1 MITSSIVAVRSG
13 LRTIFLI
20 SALTFFGAGI
30 LTVILRLD
38 TPWAPWVSGNTVFF
52 PPVTFTIAS
61 FFAAF
66 FAVSGGTILLNLMSY
81 ISKNPCKLWRLS
93 SVAFLSLYGGYS
105 FTSGTLEAGVMLNIL
120 HLIVAIP
127 SLVLI
132 PKVVVLQGQ
141 IETIKRTNS
150 ANSPELAIIAN

>member
-1 MITSSIVAVRSG
+1 M
-13 LRTIFLI
+13 
-20 SALTFFGAGI
+20 
-30 LTVILRLD
+30 
-38 TPWAPWVSGNTVFF
+38 
-52 PPVTFTIAS
+52 
-61 FFAAF
+61 
-66 FAVSGGTILLNLMSY
+66 LNLMSY

-93 SVAFLSLYGGYS
+93 SVASIFYGGYS

-150 ANSPELAIIAN
+150 ANSPEPCCNRKLEI

>member
-1 MITSSIVAVRSG
+1 MAVRSS

-20 SALTFFGAGI
+20 SALTFFGAGM

-38 TPWAPWVSGNTVFF
+38 TPWAPWESGNTVFF
-52 PPVTFTIAS
+52 PPMTFTIAS

-66 FAVSGGTILLNLMSY
+66 FAVSGGTILLNIMSY
-81 ISKNPCKLWRLS
+81 ISKNPSKLWRLS
-93 SVAFLSLYGGYS
+93 SVAFLILYGGYS
-105 FTSGTLEAGVMLNIL
+105 FTSGTLEAGIMLNIL

-132 PKVVVLQGQ
+132 PRVVILQVQ
-141 IETIKRTNS
+141 IETVNRTNS
-150 ANSPELAIIAN
+150 DNTPELAVIAN

>member
-1 MITSSIVAVRSG
+1 VAVRSS

-20 SALTFFGAGI
+20 SVLTFLGAGM

-38 TPWAPWVSGNTVFF
+38 TPWAPWESGNTVFF
-52 PPVTFTIAS
+52 PPMTFTIAS

-66 FAVSGGTILLNLMSY
+66 FAVSGGTILLNIMSY
-81 ISKNPCKLWRLS
+81 ISKNPSKLWRLS
-93 SVAFLSLYGGYS
+93 SVAFLILYGGYS
-105 FTSGTLEAGVMLNIL
+105 FTSGTLEAGIMLNIL

-132 PKVVVLQGQ
+132 PRVVILQVQ
-141 IETIKRTNS
+141 IETVNRTNS
-150 ANSPELAIIAN
+150 DNTPELAVIAN

>member
-20 SALTFFGAGI
+20 SALTFFGAGM

-52 PPVTFTIAS
+52 PPVTFIAS

-93 SVAFLSLYGGYS
+93 SVAFLILYGGYS

-141 IETIKRTNS
+141 IEI
-150 ANSPELAIIAN
+150 AIEPILRIHLSLL

>member
-1 MITSSIVAVRSG
+1 MEAFECCVPD
-13 LRTIFLI
+13 FL
-20 SALTFFGAGI
+20 
-30 LTVILRLD
+30 
-38 TPWAPWVSGNTVFF
+38 W
-52 PPVTFTIAS
+52 
-61 FFAAF
+61 
-66 FAVSGGTILLNLMSY
+66 
-81 ISKNPCKLWRLS
+81 
-93 SVAFLSLYGGYS
+93 GYS

-150 ANSPELAIIAN
+150 ANSPELAVIAN

>member
-1 MITSSIVAVRSG
+1 MITSSIVAVRSS

-20 SALTFFGAGI
+20 SALTFFGAGM

-38 TPWAPWVSGNTVFF
+38 TPWAPWESSNTVFF
-52 PPVTFTIAS
+52 PPMTFTIAS

-66 FAVSGGTILLNLMSY
+66 FAVSGGTILLNIMSY
-81 ISKNPCKLWRLS
+81 ISKNPSKLWRLS
-93 SVAFLSLYGGYS
+93 SVAFLILYGGYS
-105 FTSGTLEAGVMLNIL
+105 FTSGTLEAGIMLNIL

-132 PKVVVLQGQ
+132 PRVVILQVQ
-141 IETIKRTNS
+141 IETVNRTNS
-150 ANSPELAIIAN
+150 DNTPELAVIAN

>member
-1 MITSSIVAVRSG
+1 MAVRSS

-20 SALTFFGAGI
+20 SALTFLGAGM

-38 TPWAPWVSGNTVFF
+38 TPWAPWESGNTVFF
-52 PPVTFTIAS
+52 PPMTFTIAS

-66 FAVSGGTILLNLMSY
+66 FAVSGGTILLNIMSY
-81 ISKNPCKLWRLS
+81 ISKNPSKLWRLS
-93 SVAFLSLYGGYS
+93 SVAFLILYGGYS
-105 FTSGTLEAGVMLNIL
+105 FTSGTLEAGIMLNIL

-132 PKVVVLQGQ
+132 PRVVILQVQ
-141 IETIKRTNS
+141 IETVNRTNS
-150 ANSPELAIIAN
+150 DNTPELAVIAN